1 MYVLYFMTVSAATM
15 ILSATSTIS
24 QRKLLSKKKK
34 KKKKSGIGTIE
45 ILAISRLQNSDWKII
60 RQKRADSINKSTQ
73 NSNSIN
79 KISKSVY
86 RLI

>member
-1 MYVLYFMTVSAATM
+1 MTVSAATM

-34 KKKKSGIGTIE
+34 KKSGIGTIE

-60 RQKRADSINKSTQ
+60 CQKRADSINKSTQ

>member
-1 MYVLYFMTVSAATM
+1 MTVSAATM

-34 KKKKSGIGTIE
+34 KKSGIGIIE

>member
-24 QRKLLSKKKK
+24 QRKLLTKKKK
-34 KKKKSGIGTIE
+34 KNSGIGTIE

>member
-1 MYVLYFMTVSAATM
+1 MTVSAATM

-34 KKKKSGIGTIE
+34 KNSGIGTIE

>member
-1 MYVLYFMTVSAATM
+1 MTVSAATM

-24 QRKLLSKKKK
+24 QRKLLSK

>member
-34 KKKKSGIGTIE
+34 KNSGIGTIE

>member
-24 QRKLLSKKKK
+24 QRKLLSKKK